1 MDDNKKIQNQKDTTE
16 DQTSVLTDEQIQED
30 TNMVPLPDDANSN
43 EAPNEPADELTA
55 EMIKE
60 DVQMA
65 STEGLSDDVEEVN
78 DAPESLT
85 EDQIKEDTQMV
96 EMKGA
101 NQKPEEINETPETL
115 TEEMIKEDTQML
127 PVEDPD
133 EKLEEAKKI
142 LNQDDNVNA
151 RWYIVHTYSG
161 HENKVA
167 KSIKQR
173 VQSLG
178 FENRIF
184 DIIVPTRNTIK
195 VSQGK
200 KETVKEKIFPGY
212 VLVNMALDDE
222 SWLLIRTTQGV
233 TAFIGA
239 GNKPTP
245 ISEKEVEAIM
255 KFMNEEEPL
264 YKTSF
269 TIGEAVKIVD
279 GPFSDF
285 LGTIDNIDEAK
296 GKLKVLVSIFG
307 RETPVELDFLQVNK
321 L

>member
-1 MDDNKKIQNQKDTTE
+1 MIDDPKNQTGLPTD
-16 DQTSVLTDEQIQED
+16 TSVESINDEEAAKVVSKTVEED
-30 TNMVPLPDDANSN
+30 AQDDVQAEETKSESPAEPENDEASESDSKQVTEALSKDDDDA
-43 EAPNEPADELTA
+43 E
-55 EMIKE
+55 
-60 DVQMA
+60 
-65 STEGLSDDVEEVN
+65 
-78 DAPESLT
+78 
-85 EDQIKEDTQMV
+85 
-96 EMKGA
+96 
-101 NQKPEEINETPETL
+101 
-115 TEEMIKEDTQML
+115 
-127 PVEDPD
+127 
-133 EKLEEAKKI
+133 LEEAKKV
-142 LNQDDNVNA
+142 LNETNPSDPA
-151 RWYIVHTYSG
+151 KWYIVHTYSG

-178 FENRIF
+178 FEDRIF

-212 VLVNMALDDE
+212 VLVKMILTDE

-245 ISEKEVEAIM
+245 ISEKEVEAIQ
-255 KFMNEEEPL
+255 KFMNAEEPL
-264 YKTSF
+264 YKASF
-269 TIGEAVKIVD
+269 SIGEAVKIVD
-279 GPFSDF
+279 GPFADF